1 MRDSVIV
8 MKIPEQIKRNRNQV
22 AMLPCYL
29 LSYATDI
36 ITEHQVDRGF
46 ESKKTFGLKQDASD
60 T

>member
-8 MKIPEQIKRNRNQV
+8 MKIPEQIKRNQV

-46 ESKKTFGLKQDASD
+46 ESKKIFGLKQDASD